1 MNYIWY
7 PLIKAIEKDYDT
19 TKIHYNLRD
28 EEALFSVGE
37 DEHSH
42 GAFDYRISP
51 LFEYLPAILSDPS
64 NAVKFDDKFSVVDI
78 NPYHRFAKIFNH
90 IILPDRNDTNDLIIC
105 DILTHILAHID
116 RICGMSKRDFLIIMI
131 MREIGNGCFG
141 EAEASPYAL
150 FTTPEKRAL
159 ADALITLYETANCLR
174 SMDGLLSAILPDFHV
189 RLRKK
194 TEVVFYNPYRFNE
207 REDAMLRFV
216 IKLFL
221 PINYSYVIHWQHTY
235 GVTGQDVSLVLEE
248 FVL

>member
-116 RICGMSKRDFLIIMI
+116 RICGMSKRDFLIVMI
-131 MREIGNGCFG
+131 MDGLEKSCYGIANNYYG
-141 EAEASPYAL
+141 L
-150 FTTPEKRAL
+150 FTVPEKRSL
-159 ADALITLYETANCLR
+159 AEALIMMYETTDCLR
-174 SMDGLLSAILPDFHV
+174 SLDVLISMIMPDFRV
-189 RLRKK
+189 RIRDDE
-194 TEVVFYNPYRFNE
+194 EVVLYNHFGYNE
-207 REDAMLRFV
+207 KEDKKLKFI
-216 IKLFL
+216 IKLFM
-221 PINYSYVIHWQHTY
+221 PITIPYVIHWQHTY
-235 GVTGQDVSLVLEE
+235 GTIGQDRGMELEE
-248 FVL
+248 FVV